1 VSGLWRKLVPVV
13 ALLGAVRA
21 QAATVVVVRPAS
33 ASPALTETMSRLRGE
48 LLSLGHEVVIA
59 ERPAISGQ
67 GPVDPRAWLQRDAGG
82 RAPDAVIDIVGDR
95 APAAADIWIFEGE
108 SRRAE
113 VSRVVFEQTVDGD
126 PGQLAIHAVE
136 VLRSRLLAID
146 LAARARS
153 ELVVTREPAAVG
165 GTDTRGSSA
174 TPAGHVDLEAGAAM
188 LTSLDG
194 VGPALL
200 PMVRVGW
207 ATRPWL
213 LLHATVAGLGSRPD
227 VTSTSGTARV
237 AQQYAMLGGCICGP
251 SARPIGLTVALS
263 AGALRTTI
271 DGQADAPAQG
281 HFIER
286 WSLVVDGSVGARLNL
301 PGRYH
306 LTMAAHVQVAEPYV
320 AIYFMDNRVA
330 TTGRPNLLVSLTVG
344 AWL

>member
-1 VSGLWRKLVPVV
+1 VRRRWHKLVPVIG
-13 ALLGAVRA
+13 LLWAVRA

-48 LLSLGHEVVIA
+48 LLSLGLEVVIA
-59 ERPAISGQ
+59 ERPATGAQ
-67 GPVDPRAWLQRDAGG
+67 GAVDPRAWLQGESGG
-82 RAPDAVIDIVGDR
+82 RAPDAVIDILGSA
-95 APAAADIWIFEGE
+95 APAVVDIWIFDGDG
-108 SRRAE
+108 RRAE
-113 VSRVVFEQTVDGD
+113 VSRVTLDRTVTGD
-126 PGQLAIHAVE
+126 PGQLAIRAVE

-153 ELVVTREPAAVG
+153 ESVVTLERSVVAVR
-165 GTDTRGSSA
+165 DTRTGA
-174 TPAGHVDLEAGAAM
+174 MPARHVEFEAGAAM

-194 VGPALL
+194 VGPALM
-200 PMVRVGW
+200 PIVRVGW

-227 VTSTSGTARV
+227 VTTTSGTARI
-237 AQQYAMLGGCICGP
+237 AQQYGMFGGCICAP

-271 DGQADAPAQG
+271 DGQADPPAQG
-281 HFIER
+281 HFVER
-286 WSLVVDGSVGARLNL
+286 WSLVLDGSVGARLSL